1 MASLVQM
8 LQDAAA
14 RTRAKKEEMS
24 EEEGASIMA
33 PAIKREA
40 LSKETHSHKLASS
53 SLLQPQR
60 FL

>member
-33 PAIKREA
+33 PAIN
-40 LSKETHSHKLASS
+40 
-53 SLLQPQR
+53 PQR
-60 FL
+60 LL